1 MTGNTA
7 DWSESPGV
15 LVENQRF
22 SERRTDL
29 SAESPG
35 FATGAGGV
43 QIRYRAE
50 GPPEAPALVFIHGW
64 SQSLDAWDL
73 LFHDDLIERF
83 RLVAYDLR
91 GHGRSGNP
99 VGAESYRD
107 AKVWADD
114 LAAVIDKTCD
124 RSAPIVL
131 VGWSYGGFVVSD
143 YLRHCWS
150 ERVRG
155 ICYVA
160 ASVNLDE
167 DQVPDYLAPVFPP
180 LAERAASADPEEAE
194 LAIREFVALCT
205 AQPLD
210 PERFEAIVATNLLT
224 SPEVRAALAD
234 RVVRSDDLLA
244 ELTIPVLIIQGTDDL
259 IVLPATADYIADR
272 CQHARIVHYQGVG
285 HLPMVEAAERLT
297 ADLADFV
304 VHVAAP

>member
-15 LVENQRF
+15 FLETQRF
-22 SERRTDL
+22 LERRTDL
-29 SAESPG
+29 SAGFPG

-43 QIRYRAE
+43 RIRYRAE
-50 GPPEAPALVFIHGW
+50 GPREAPALVFIHGW

-99 VGAESYRD
+99 AGAESYRD

-143 YLRHCWS
+143 YLRHRWS

-167 DQVPDYLAPVFPP
+167 HQVPDYLAPVFPP

-234 RVVRSDDLLA
+234 RVVHSDDLLA

-272 CQHARIVHYQGVG
+272 CQRARIVHYEGVG

-304 VHVAAP
+304 VQVAAP